1 MALNVIV
8 VDDSAVMRS
17 MIIKTLR
24 LSRLALNEVHES
36 ANGREALAILD
47 SHWVDL
53 ALIDINMPEMNGE
66 ELIEHVRGNPAT
78 ADLAI
83 VVVSTEGSE
92 TRIARLKRHGAGFV
106 HKPFTP
112 ERLREEIVRLTG
124 AMDGQHDDG
133 AAVCGGSLDF

>member
-1 MALNVIV
+1 MV

-24 LSRLALNEVHES
+24 LSRLALNEIHQA
-36 ANGREALAILD
+36 ANGREALAVLEAN
-47 SHWVDL
+47 WVDL

-66 ELIEHVRGNPAT
+66 ELIERVRTNPAT
-78 ADLAI
+78 VDLAI

-92 TRIARLKRHGAGFV
+92 TRIARLREKGAAFV

-112 ERLREEIVRLTG
+112 ERLREEIAKLTG
-124 AMDGQHDDG
+124 ATNVQYDDG
-133 AAVCGGSLDF
+133 AAVHGGSLDF